1 MRLSVP
7 DAPLSVNAL
16 KIIDIRK
23 PKDAQYVECKKP
35 PSLKNSHL
43 DEREGSLMFG

>member
-7 DAPLSVNAL
+7 ATPLSANAL

-23 PKDAQYVECKKP
+23 PRDAQYVECKKP
-35 PSLKNSHL
+35 PNLKNSYL
-43 DEREGSLMFG
+43 DEREGGLTFG